1 MTMPAPVLLA
11 HDDLGAGRPVLL
23 IHGFPLSRRLWAPQQ
38 AELSARWR
46 VIAPDLRG
54 HGASPAPGGTYTM
67 AHHAADIIALLE
79 RAQTGPVALVGLSI
93 GGYIAF
99 ELLRRRPDWVGAL
112 VLACTRAEADDPA
125 GRERRRTLAQ
135 LASKRGLGS
144 FAEVFLPGLLS
155 QASMQERPDLAA
167 QVRPDLA
174 AQVRDDLVAQ
184 VREMI
189 LGASVAGV
197 VGSLLGM
204 AERPD
209 STALLRGIRV
219 PTLIVAG
226 RDDRAIP
233 PAAAETLHRSI
244 PGARLVTLAGGHLP
258 NLESPAEFNRELVHF
273 LHEHWN

>member
-1 MTMPAPVLLA
+1 MPAPVLLA
-11 HDDLGAGRPVLL
+11 HDDFGAGRPVLL
-23 IHGFPLSRRLWAPQQ
+23 IHGFPLSRRLWAPQS
-38 AELSARWR
+38 AELTARWR
-46 VIAPDLRG
+46 VVAPDLRG

-112 VLACTRAEADDPA
+112 VLACTRAEADDST

-135 LASKRGLGS
+135 LAGKRGLRS
-144 FAEVFLPGLLS
+144 FANAFLPGLLS
-155 QASMQERPDLAA
+155 ETSMQERPDL
-167 QVRPDLA
+167 
-174 AQVRDDLVAQ
+174 VAQ
-184 VREMI
+184 VKEMI
-189 LGASVAGV
+189 LGASLAGV

-204 AERPD
+204 AGRPD
-209 STALLRGIRV
+209 STGLLGEIRV
-219 PTLIVAG
+219 PTLILAG

-244 PGARLVTLAGGHLP
+244 PGARLVTLAGGHLL
-258 NLESPAEFNRELVHF
+258 NLESPAEFNREIVPF
-273 LHEHWN
+273 LHEHWS